1 MKPVWFLDP
10 NRKICA
16 WAIMLAVDEPAKPTC
31 GTGIL
36 IQFGKRRTRPLDG
49 SSRHSSW
56 LFLEPDWFH
65 MRIWHIC
72 TQENPPMSKFYPE
85 KLFSC
90 QLPSPI
96 TLCFVPPLSPPPNLY
111 NTMFKSV
118 LVSSLLVSA
127 GLCQRS
133 QSMWGQCKHP
143 ILSAVLPSPV
153 GCLSNHN
160 APQKVAAVITPEQR
174 HVPLPHTAGMTG

>member
-1 MKPVWFLDP
+1 MWYRDIDTIWQEA
-10 NRKICA
+10 N
-16 WAIMLAVDEPAKPTC
+16 PAL
-31 GTGIL
+31 G
-36 IQFGKRRTRPLDG
+36 
-49 SSRHSSW
+49 W
-56 LFLEPDWFH
+56 LFAAFLLVIPGTRLVH

-143 ILSAVLPSPV
+143 ILPAVLRSPV